1 MSEDVRAWNELNLGA
16 RDEEALDAEQQ
27 QTILDVA
34 NKALENG
41 HRDPEEVL
49 RVAKNVRRRAHMVE
63 NLRAYATRA
72 MLRIKDSV
80 GLAQAKEEPLE
91 DFEFAPELID
101 VSQVERIEN
110 KILIRELLE
119 TLKPLDREIFTRH
132 MRGDT
137 CPEIDADMG
146 LKPRTA
152 EIRFAFCKN
161 ALRKAFM
168 DKLDRKNCARGC

>member
-1 MSEDVRAWNELNLGA
+1 LSEDVRAWNELNLGVREA
-16 RDEEALDAEQQ
+16 GALDAEQQ
-27 QTILDVA
+27 QTILEVA
-34 NKALENG
+34 NRALESG
-41 HRDPEEVL
+41 ECDPEHVL
-49 RVAKNVRRRAHMVE
+49 RAARRVSRRAHMVE

-72 MLRIKDSV
+72 MFRIKDSV

-91 DFEFAPELID
+91 YFEFAPELID
-101 VSQVERIEN
+101 VSQVEQIEN

-119 TLKPLDREIFTRH
+119 TVKPLDREIFTRH

-137 CPEIDADMG
+137 CPEIDADLG

-168 DKLDRKNCARGC
+168 DKVDRKNCARGC

>member
-1 MSEDVRAWNELNLGA
+1 MAEIYEHTRPGRCSASRILWAWRKLKKS
-16 RDEEALDAEQQ
+16 RSR
-27 QTILDVA
+27 TSSSP
-34 NKALENG
+34 
-41 HRDPEEVL
+41 R
-49 RVAKNVRRRAHMVE
+49 
-63 NLRAYATRA
+63 
-72 MLRIKDSV
+72 
-80 GLAQAKEEPLE
+80 
-91 DFEFAPELID
+91 ID
-101 VSQVERIEN
+101 VSQVEQIEN

-137 CPEIDADMG
+137 CPEIDADLG

>member
-1 MSEDVRAWNELNLGA
+1 MSEDVKGWNELNLGT
-16 RDEEALDAEQQ
+16 RDEEALEAEQQ
-27 QTILDVA
+27 QTIFDVA

-49 RVAKNVRRRAHMVE
+49 RVAKSVRRRANMVE

-72 MLRIKDSV
+72 MFRIKDSV

-91 DFEFAPELID
+91 DFEFAAELID
-101 VSQVERIEN
+101 ASQVEQIEN

-119 TLKPLDREIFTRH
+119 TLKPLDREIFTRR

-137 CPEIDADMG
+137 CPEIDSEMH

>member
-41 HRDPEEVL
+41 HRDPEQVL
-49 RVAKNVRRRAHMVE
+49 RVAKSVRRRAHMVE

-72 MLRIKDSV
+72 MFRIKDSV
-80 GLAQAKEEPLE
+80 GLAQAKEEPIE
-91 DFEFAPELID
+91 DFEFAAELID
-101 VSQVERIEN
+101 VSQVEQIEN

>member
-1 MSEDVRAWNELNLGA
+1 MSEDVRAWNELTPGA
-16 RDEEALDAEQQ
+16 RDEEALEAEQQ

-80 GLAQAKEEPLE
+80 GLAQAKEAPLE
-91 DFEFAPELID
+91 DFEFATELID